1 MVESSDA
8 QMMSNVVTI
17 DDTVFLPVVVVVTRR
32 RVRPFMA
39 ALEVGSSV
47 PNSQVVPL
55 PRLLALN

>member
-1 MVESSDA
+1 
-8 QMMSNVVTI
+8 MMSDVVTI